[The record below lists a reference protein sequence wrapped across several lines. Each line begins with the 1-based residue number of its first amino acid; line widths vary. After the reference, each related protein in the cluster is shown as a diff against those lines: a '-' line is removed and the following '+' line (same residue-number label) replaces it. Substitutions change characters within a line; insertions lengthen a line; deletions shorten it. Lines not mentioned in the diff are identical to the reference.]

1 MRAQVRESM
10 PELPAATR
18 ARLVE
23 AWGVKEDVARVIVD
37 VPGLVTYTETAVAAL
52 KSGAAKDVVNWV
64 RQDVL
69 KFLNETTGSSPAIL
83 TPEMLAELVDL
94 IAAGTI
100 SRSQAQDVLDESLHQ
115 DRWPRDIVAERGLA
129 QVSDE
134 DAIAAVVDEVLSANA
149 DVVAEYRDGDDKVK
163 QKKQGFLF
171 GQIKGRLKGQGNPQV
186 ITKLLLARL
195 Q

>member
-1 MRAQVRESM
+1 M
-10 PELPAATR
+10 
-18 ARLVE
+18 
-23 AWGVKEDVARVIVD
+23 
-37 VPGLVTYTETAVAAL
+37 

>member
-1 MRAQVRESM
+1 M
-10 PELPAATR
+10 
-18 ARLVE
+18 
-23 AWGVKEDVARVIVD
+23 
-37 VPGLVTYTETAVAAL
+37 
-52 KSGAAKDVVNWV
+52 
-64 RQDVL
+64 
-69 KFLNETTGSSPAIL
+69 
-83 TPEMLAELVDL
+83 
-94 IAAGTI
+94 
-100 SRSQAQDVLDESLHQ
+100 
-115 DRWPRDIVAERGLA
+115 
-129 QVSDE
+129 SDE